1 MESKSD
7 AVRRLVKIGAWNDAL
22 AIAKSFRLG
31 ITKEQHSAI
40 VRAHECSHYP
50 EFYKEVGY
58 DVNDLIQNGCDVLVA
73 LYG

>member
-1 MESKSD
+1 MESKSN

-58 DVNDLIQNGCDVLVA
+58 DVNDLIQKGCDVLVA

>member
-58 DVNDLIQNGCDVLVA
+58 DVNDLIQKGCDVLVA

>member
-1 MESKSD
+1 MESKSV

-58 DVNDLIQNGCDVLVA
+58 DVNDLIQKGCDVLVA